1 MANFGHK
8 SNHMYKVILEVEGKT
23 YGLSSINVNAYNR
36 GSGYDPHPN
45 DQTIQFQVKTV
56 KMDQFLWD
64 WVNSSDIKKKS
75 GKIKML
81 DTDTGQPIQII
92 SFEDGF
98 SNSFN
103 LSFYQS
109 NEYSNETSITL
120 SASKIL
126 ITVNEQNAQPGGKK
140 D

>member
-1 MANFGHK
+1 
-8 SNHMYKVILEVEGKT
+8 MYKVILEVEGKVYT
-23 YGLSSINVNAYNR
+23 LSSINVNAYNR

-45 DQTIQFQVKTV
+45 DQTIQFQVRTV

-64 WVNSSDIKKKS
+64 WVNSTDIKKKS

-81 DTDTGQPIQII
+81 DADSGQPFQII

-120 SASKIL
+120 SAKSINIQVK
-126 ITVNEQNAQPGGKK
+126 EQNAQPVAKK